1 MNDVGSCCR
10 RAGKLT
16 LRGLGHSRSPQRGS
30 NEWRR
35 KSPPKALIA
44 AVAGCLCFGC
54 SSDDEDSGD
63 TDSGAVADASPAD
76 ATAVPD
82 AMGECANAVCG
93 TVSYSGAYTGS
104 SATIYLR
111 VYKETGSVSDN
122 PIAAVGDPDFSTSI
136 ASEGDYRVD
145 IEGYEGNLYVSA
157 FMDVDGTGEESG
169 PSGNSDAS
177 DGVYSDP
184 LGAYGGYTF
193 EGTPETE
200 PTPIAFTAAGVSGID
215 IELADTGVITGVI
228 HEGGGGSG
236 PVVVGAFVPEAGGK
250 FLHHTHAPAFVDGM
264 RYHIAIP
271 PGDHWLIR
279 ANVGAGSV
287 GFYPDNPP
295 PAPPAN
301 ASPVSVTANAVTDGI
316 DITLSGS

>member
-1 MNDVGSCCR
+1 MNDVVSE
-10 RAGKLT
+10 
-16 LRGLGHSRSPQRGS
+16 Q
-30 NEWRR
+30 WRMNTWT
-35 KSPPKALIA
+35 KSARVVLVACLLI
-44 AVAGCLCFGC
+44 GC
-54 SSDDEDSGD
+54 SSDDDDSGD
-63 TDSGAVADASPAD
+63 TDSGAAADASPAD
-76 ATAVPD
+76 ASSVPD
-82 AMGECANAVCG
+82 AAVECANAVCG
-93 TVSYSGAYTGS
+93 TVTYAGAYTGPDV
-104 SATIYLR
+104 AIYLR

-136 ASEGDYRVD
+136 TGAGDYRVD
-145 IEGYEGNLYVSA
+145 VGGYEGNLYVSA
-157 FMDVDGTGEESG
+157 FMDVDGTGEDSG
-169 PSGNSDAS
+169 PSGNSTAS
-177 DGVYSDP
+177 NGVYSDP

-200 PTPIAFTAAGVSGID
+200 PTPIAFTATGISGID
-215 IELADTGVITGVI
+215 IALADTGVITGVI
-228 HEGGGGSG
+228 HEGGGGTG

-264 RYHIAIP
+264 QYHIAIP

-316 DITLSGS
+316 DITLAGS